1 MSHPASKWP
10 SISGLRLLSVLFI
23 ASAAGPAFGQ
33 AGPLGDKAG
42 GSLGFA
48 GSGRSERALT
58 VEATLITGRPEAG
71 GTAMLAVT
79 VVPPEGFY
87 IYSTAPG
94 FSGRTK
100 INLTETPG
108 LEPLGEFTPDHP
120 PKREFD
126 SLLEQEVEKFHGR
139 VTWSRPMRIT
149 DPAAASVNGSL
160 TGSYCKT
167 GPGGLCIP
175 IRPAKVFEAKLSRAE
190 SGALGGSRAADP
202 NATFTRVET
211 PQVGGEPGPA
221 TLRFSLAPEN
231 AKPGDTVTLSATMTL
246 GEGWHTYAVTQPKVI
261 GAQPTTFK
269 LEKAKG
275 LTPFGETFVA
285 DQEPERKT
293 LETETGE
300 SPIEQH
306 SKTVTWTRQFRV
318 DDAAYGIE
326 GSIRY
331 VTCDDDRCLQP
342 KTVSFVLG
350 SVNGAGPVPAALPVP
365 ESGDLARKFS
375 AVEADA
381 ANLPLFLGL
390 AFLGGLILNVMP
402 CVLPVVAIKVMSF
415 VQQAGENRG
424 RVFALNAVYSLGVIS
439 VFLLLA
445 ALAALPEWFGW
456 LFQALGLKSGEF
468 SWGGLFQSEAFTMVM
483 VGVVFALGMSLLGVF
498 EIPIP
503 GMIGSA
509 AGAAQREGL
518 PGAFLTGAFATLLAT
533 PCTGPFMGS
542 ALFWS
547 VKQPP
552 AVTFLVWATMG
563 LGMASPYLLFG
574 LVPGAVKLIPKPGM
588 WMIHFKQFAG
598 FILMGTVVWLMSN
611 LKSTDIIPLLVMLLG
626 VGVTLWMIGTVQ
638 PSPSAAKRRIVTVGA
653 IALGLGIGAFGYGM
667 TVEPAHKLAWE
678 PFSTQRLN
686 DLRNQG
692 KPVLIDF
699 TADWCQNCKFNE
711 RFALNTA
718 ATKAVVERHGVTTLV
733 ADFTDESA
741 EIQQWL
747 DSFGAIGVPL
757 TVIFPTDRPNDPIVL
772 DGVYTQ
778 GTLLE
783 NLEAAVKPKTVAST
797 AVKTAGVR

>member
-1 MSHPASKWP
+1 MFHPLPMRRSTFGF
-10 SISGLRLLSVLFI
+10 SVLSALFI
-23 ASAAGPAFGQ
+23 ALAAGPAFGQ
-33 AGPLGDKAG
+33 AGLLGEKERVGLGFG
-42 GSLGFA
+42 GS
-48 GSGRSERALT
+48 SRSNSKLAVETSLT
-58 VEATLITGRPEAG
+58 ADRLEAG
-71 GTAMLAVT
+71 ATATLAVT
-79 VVPPEGFY
+79 VVVPAEFH
-87 IYSTAPG
+87 IYSMDPG
-94 FSGRTK
+94 YSGRTR
-100 INLTETPG
+100 IELAETPG
-108 LEPLGEFTPDHP
+108 LEPLGEFTADRR
-120 PKREFD
+120 PKTVFD
-126 SLLEQEVEKFHGR
+126 AALEQETEQFEGR
-139 VTWSRPMRIT
+139 VTWSRPMRVT
-149 DPAAASVNGSL
+149 DPAKAAIKG
-160 TGSYCKT
+160 TFRGTYCRE
-167 GPGGLCIP
+167 GAGGLCIP
-175 IRPAKVFEAKLSRAE
+175 AREALAVKLTQTVKPA
-190 SGALGGSRAADP
+190 GAA
-202 NATFTRVET
+202 ATFTKVET
-211 PQVGGEPGPA
+211 PQVGREPGPA
-221 TLRFSLAPEN
+221 TLRFSLAPEG

-246 GEGWHTYAVTQPKVI
+246 GEGWHTYAITQPKVI
-261 GAQPTTFK
+261 GAQATAFK

-293 LETETGE
+293 LDTETGK

-342 KTVSFVLG
+342 KTVTFALG
-350 SVNGAGPVPAALPVP
+350 SLNGAGPVPGALPGL
-365 ESGDLARKFS
+365 EGDALAQKFS
-375 AVEADA
+375 AAEADA

-456 LFQALGLKSGEF
+456 LFEALGLESGEF
-468 SWGGLFQSEAFTMVM
+468 SWGGLFQSEAFTVVM
-483 VGVVFALGMSLLGVF
+483 VGVVFALGMSLLGAF

-509 AGAAQREGL
+509 AGSAQREGL
-518 PGAFLTGAFATLLAT
+518 PGAFMTGAFATLLAT

-588 WMIHFKQFAG
+588 WMVHFKQFAG

-667 TVEPAHKLAWE
+667 TVEPTHKLAWE
-678 PFSTQRLN
+678 QFSTERLN
-686 DLRNQG
+686 ELRNQG

-699 TADWCQNCKFNE
+699 TADWCQNCHWNE
-711 RFALNTA
+711 RFALNTKE
-718 ATKAVVERHGVTTLV
+718 TKALVQKHGVVPLV
-733 ADFTDESA
+733 ADFSDESP
-741 EIQQWL
+741 EIQEWL
-747 DSFGAIGVPL
+747 DRFGALGVPL
-757 TVIFPTDRPNDPIVL
+757 TVIFPANRPNDPIVL

-778 GTLLE
+778 GTLLKSLDE
-783 NLEAAVKPKTVAST
+783 AVKPKTVAST
-797 AVKTAGVR
+797 AVKTAATR